1 MKSFATVSRIQS
13 FSANPKQLGR
23 VLLSCNSTTSHRS
36 TLQFGVSVCKLF
48 KGSPSERKTTALAST
63 SRQVDQNQ
71 ENLFEILAK
80 EAKLKKELQNIEE
93 ETKQTAIKLQEQK
106 RELETLRHEVVEL
119 SKYEVKKKKIEAEIE
134 YTQKAFEKAL
144 ADEEE
149 IPLPNPIDGI
159 RQNPVR
165 DATDRLIDLRA
176 EKLNTEKKLELFQVE
191 KLRVSWKENLI
202 ALLEKQL
209 KERDEKRQKTKQA
222 YEEIKKKETKTP
234 ATISSNTQICSQY
247 STKIL
252 SWTTISIQMYLSSM
266 KQ

>member
-93 ETKQTAIKLQEQK
+93 
-106 RELETLRHEVVEL
+106 
-119 SKYEVKKKKIEAEIE
+119 
-134 YTQKAFEKAL
+134 
-144 ADEEE
+144 
-149 IPLPNPIDGI
+149 
-159 RQNPVR
+159 
-165 DATDRLIDLRA
+165 
-176 EKLNTEKKLELFQVE
+176 
-191 KLRVSWKENLI
+191 
-202 ALLEKQL
+202 
-209 KERDEKRQKTKQA
+209 
-222 YEEIKKKETKTP
+222 
-234 ATISSNTQICSQY
+234 
-247 STKIL
+247 
-252 SWTTISIQMYLSSM
+252 
-266 KQ
+266 

>member
-1 MKSFATVSRIQS
+1 MDDHKYSNVLIINETVKR
-13 FSANPKQLGR
+13 FLGIFNLTIVCSLQTMNIR
-23 VLLSCNSTTSHRS
+23 VENLNYLVNSTTSHRS

-144 ADEEE
+144 TNEEE

-176 EKLNTEKKLELFQVE
+176 EKVNTDKKLELFQVE

-202 ALLEKQL
+202 TLLEKQL

-222 YEEIKKKETKTP
+222 YEEIKKRDEN
-234 ATISSNTQICSQY
+234 SSHYQ
-247 STKIL
+247 L
-252 SWTTISIQMYLSSM
+252 
-266 KQ
+266 